1 MAELLRA
8 GATYYSDEFA
18 VFDARGRVHPYPK
31 PLSIREKNGN
41 RARSVPADE
50 LLANTVPV
58 RRRPEASLATLQQIV
73 SDSLILKGV
82 RGEASEMADSLLT
95 MGA

>member
-1 MAELLRA
+1 MNLVVLPRYRSGARWRPTRLSPGRA
-8 GATYYSDEFA
+8 M
-18 VFDARGRVHPYPK
+18 
-31 PLSIREKNGN
+31 L
-41 RARSVPADE
+41 E

-73 SDSLILKGV
+73 SDTMILKGV

>member
-1 MAELLRA
+1 ML
-8 GATYYSDEFA
+8 
-18 VFDARGRVHPYPK
+18 
-31 PLSIREKNGN
+31 
-41 RARSVPADE
+41 E

-73 SDSLILKGV
+73 SDTMILKGV

>member
-1 MAELLRA
+1 MLPRYRPGARWRPARLSLGRA
-8 GATYYSDEFA
+8 
-18 VFDARGRVHPYPK
+18 V
-31 PLSIREKNGN
+31 L
-41 RARSVPADE
+41 E